1 MGFGRKLTIS
11 FILLFLIGALCGA
24 ALVLI
29 FGAHSTGQP
38 ARQSPQSAQ
47 QWEDAAVRNLTTR
60 LNLDSSQQNQAR
72 AALRDVIG
80 QIRSKQREQQSE
92 NATRFDNALQTLY
105 PMLNSAQQHKLDAF
119 RQHRKE
125 ALERRLSKSAP

>member
-11 FILLFLIGALCGA
+11 FILLFVIGALCGA

-29 FGAHSTGQP
+29 FRGQSTGQRT
-38 ARQSPQSAQ
+38 RQFPQSAQ
-47 QWEDAAVRNLTTR
+47 QWEDAAIHNLTTR

-72 AALRDVIG
+72 AAIRDVIK
-80 QIRSKQREQQSE
+80 QIRSKQREQQTE
-92 NATRFDNALQTLY
+92 NATLFDNALQTLY
-105 PMLNSAQQHKLDAF
+105 PMLNSAQQHKLDVF

-125 ALERRLSKSAP
+125 ALERRLSKSTQ